1 MLITPSEGALVH
13 FWSSDRRDRRGRFRV
28 FLAAS
33 VVFVSSVTVAC
44 GGSSGSKD
52 KAANATTTTTAA
64 LSLPPPRDKP
74 PAPGTADS
82 STSTSTSTSS
92 TPASSTTAAPVGDHG
107 PQQFQSP
114 SGNIGCFID
123 ASGARCD
130 IGQRSWAPPPKPASC
145 DLDYGNGIE
154 VSSDHADFVC
164 AGDTTLGSGPPL
176 PFGSSAQRGVFICES
191 ASTGMTC
198 HETRHGHG
206 FFLARESFR
215 LF

>member
-1 MLITPSEGALVH
+1 MLSAIQDEGVTVDFRWRVRGKGGGRGGALV
-13 FWSSDRRDRRGRFRV
+13 V
-28 FLAAS
+28 AAVVLAG
-33 VVFVSSVTVAC
+33 SVTAAC
-44 GGSSGSKD
+44 GGSSGKSSDKE
-52 KAANATTTTTAA
+52 KAAGATTTTAG

-74 PAPGTADS
+74 AADGSQDS
-82 STSTSTSTSS
+82 STTTSS
-92 TPASSTTAAPVGDHG
+92 VGGSSTTAAPVGDHG

-130 IGQRSWAPPPKPASC
+130 IRQRSWTPPPKPPGC
-145 DLDYGNGIE
+145 DLDYGQGIE

-164 AGDTTLGSGPPL
+164 AGDTTLGQGPPL
-176 PFGSSAQRGVFICES
+176 PFGSSSQRGAFICES
-191 ASTGMTC
+191 ASSGMTC

-206 FFLARESFR
+206 FFMARESFR